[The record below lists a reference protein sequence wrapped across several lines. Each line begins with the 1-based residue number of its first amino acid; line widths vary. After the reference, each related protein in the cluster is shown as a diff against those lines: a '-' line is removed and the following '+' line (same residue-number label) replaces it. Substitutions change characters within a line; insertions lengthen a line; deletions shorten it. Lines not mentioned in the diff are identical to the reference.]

1 MAERRIVYLVALVGS
16 IIFYLLY
23 QKWLSWVVL
32 MAVLWLPALSLVLS
46 LPAMVLTKVKLVCPR
61 TVPMGEEAR
70 VKLSSSCSLPLPLI
84 TVKLQL
90 RHSPSG
96 GIQTMKQPGLLPTN
110 HCGIIEISAKKCY
123 VYDYLGLFRR
133 RVRQPLQESLAVM
146 PLPVPQPEPD
156 LTTLYARAWRPK
168 AGGGFSEN
176 HELRLYRPGDS
187 LQQIHWKLTAKTGKL
202 IIREAME
209 QLHGRVLV
217 TMDLLGTPE
226 EVDRKLGQLLWLSR
240 FLLRQEIPHE
250 LRVLTGDGILA
261 EPVTTEQELEQ
272 ALIRLM
278 GMPCGDGFN
287 TIRNRHDA
295 ASRIFYVGG
304 GTDAA
309 Q

>member
-1 MAERRIVYLVALVGS
+1 MAERRIVYLVALVSS

-70 VKLSSSCSLPLPLI
+70 VELSGNGPLPLPLI

-90 RHSPSG
+90 RHMPSG
-96 GIQTMKQPGLLPTN
+96 RKENRQRSGLLPTN
-110 HCGIIEISAKKCY
+110 NSGILEISARKCY
-123 VYDYLGLFRR
+123 IYDYLGLFRR
-133 RVRQPLQESLAVM
+133 RVRQSLQASLAVM

-202 IIREAME
+202 IIRESME
-209 QLHGRVLV
+209 QLRERVLV
-217 TMDLLGTPE
+217 TMDLWGTPDA
-226 EVDRKLGQLLWLSR
+226 VDRKLGQLLWLSR
-240 FLLRQEIPHE
+240 FLLQREIPHE
-250 LRVLTGDGILA
+250 LWVLTGDGILA